1 MTIKNYYIWNTINK
15 LNNPIMKTLIALAV
29 IIPLSLIGMSNAQE
43 VVRVEQSVLNLTEG
57 TIPAFKVKIYQ
68 ANMEDVIKK
77 WGKLVVSETDKK
89 SRKKPV
95 VSKNDYAIDSVRL
108 TQITDKPLNVKS
120 IFIQNDWGVEMVTAL
135 KLDGSFL
142 DSTNQL
148 VYQRASRFI
157 RDFALSEYYEA
168 VEVEL
173 SDEERELKALEDGL
187 DQLTRENMGLRKDI
201 SSYQQDTVD
210 AKEEIAIQ
218 KANREMKNKQILEQ
232 ESIISRVRGDKLL
245 VKEQKQ
251 ILQELKRDR
260 QKISNR
266 ISREE
271 RSIITA
277 NSKINKAIRAISMNE
292 QEQEKQQELIRM
304 QMEHI
309 DSVRLKLG
317 AIK

>member
-1 MTIKNYYIWNTINK
+1 MAIKNYYIWNTINK

-120 IFIQNDWGVEMVTAL
+120 IFIQNDWGVEMVTAI

-187 DQLTRENMGLRKDI
+187 DQLTHENMGLRKDI

-277 NSKINKAIRAISMNE
+277 NSRINKAIRAISMNE

>member
-1 MTIKNYYIWNTINK
+1 MR
-15 LNNPIMKTLIALAV
+15 TLIALAV

-77 WGKLVVSETDKK
+77 WGKLLVSETDKK

-120 IFIQNDWGVEMVTAL
+120 IFIQNDWGVEMVTAI
-135 KLDGSFL
+135 KLDDSFL

-187 DQLTRENMGLRKDI
+187 DQLTRENMNLRKDI
-201 SSYQQDTVD
+201 SSYEQDTVD
-210 AKEEIAIQ
+210 AKEEITIQ
-218 KANREMKNKQILEQ
+218 KANREAKNKQIMEQ

-271 RSIITA
+271 RNIITA
-277 NSKINKAIRAISMNE
+277 NSNINKAKRAISMNE

-309 DSVRLKLG
+309 DSVRLKLE